1 MSRLTMKPMKYVN
14 LLFATMLFITIQ
26 QSMCYGQGSFESPD
40 SLIYQFYNVL
50 SGPAKER
57 NWELYK
63 SLFHEKAILG
73 VVRTDAQ
80 GHQAYSSFTPEEY
93 TKRNGDF
100 FRTNGFYVNQT
111 HVVTQRFG
119 DIMHLFSTYEFRVTG
134 KDGVQ
139 GQQTGRGI
147 NSFQLIHDAN
157 RWWIISIQY
166 INERPDLPIPKS
178 YGG

>member
-1 MSRLTMKPMKYVN
+1 MKDIKFPIIII
-14 LLFATMLFITIQ
+14 FFIVTQ
-26 QSMCYGQGSFESPD
+26 QSVCYGRQTFENPD
-40 SLIYQFYNVL
+40 SLIHQFYNVL
-50 SGPAKER
+50 SGPAGER

-73 VVRTDAQ
+73 AIRKNAQ
-80 GHQAYSSFTPEEY
+80 GYQTYSSFTPTEY
-93 TKRNGDF
+93 VSRNSEF
-100 FRTNGFYVNQT
+100 FRTNGFYVTQT
-111 HVVTQRFG
+111 HRITEHFG
-119 DIMHLFSTYEFRVTG
+119 DIMHLFSTYQFRVVG

-166 INERPDLPIPKS
+166 TNERPDLPIPKP

>member
-1 MSRLTMKPMKYVN
+1 MKHIRLFFITV
-14 LLFATMLFITIQ
+14 LFIVAE
-26 QSMCYGQGSFESPD
+26 QSACYSQKSLENPD
-40 SLIYQFYNVL
+40 SLIHQFYKVL
-50 SGPAKER
+50 SGPAGER

-73 VVRTDAQ
+73 AVRKDAQ
-80 GHQAYSSFTPEEY
+80 GHETYSSFTPSEY
-93 TKRNGDF
+93 TSRNGEF
-100 FRTNGFYVNQT
+100 FRTNGFYVEQT
-111 HVVTQRFG
+111 HCITEGFG
-119 DIMHLFSTYEFRVTG
+119 NIMHLFSTYKFRVTG

-147 NSFQLIHDAN
+147 NSFQLIYDAN

-166 INERPDLPIPKS
+166 INERQDLPIPKQ